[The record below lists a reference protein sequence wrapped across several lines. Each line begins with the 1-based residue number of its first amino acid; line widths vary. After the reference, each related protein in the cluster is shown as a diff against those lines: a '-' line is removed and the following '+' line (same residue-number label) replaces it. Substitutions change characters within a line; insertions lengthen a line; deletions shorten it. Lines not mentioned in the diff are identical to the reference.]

1 MSIPASLI
9 ASVTPSVISAGGSAL
24 DLIGVMLTTNTRVP
38 IGSAPS
44 FPTKDAVSAYFGGT
58 SLEYQLAAVYFGG
71 FDNSDV
77 KPGALR
83 FSQYPT
89 AAVSAYLRG
98 GSLAAMTLAQLQA
111 LSGSLTVT
119 VDGFARVAASI
130 NLSGASSF
138 SAAAAAIQTALNA
151 TPPTPAV
158 VTGSI
163 AGTTLTVSAVTSG
176 ALAIGQVLSGTGVA
190 AGTKITGFLTG
201 SGGTGTYTVDQ
212 SQTVASTSINAAA
225 APVVVTFDSTS
236 SAFVITSGIT
246 GAPSTAAYATGTL
259 AAGINLTQAAG
270 AVLSQGAAPA
280 TPGAAMDAITKV
292 TQNWVSFM
300 TTFDPDNGAGNTQ
313 KMAFATWT
321 SQQNNRF
328 LYAAWD
334 TDQSP
339 TTTVPATSSLGYLV
353 QQGNMSGVAPIYQ
366 DVNQAAFLM
375 GAIASI
381 DFTATEGRATMKF
394 RSQSGLAATVTD
406 GTVYK
411 NLVANGYNCYGAFA
425 TANDQ
430 FTFFADGTIGGQYD
444 WIDSYINQIWLT
456 NQFQLSIMEGLTQAK
471 SVPYNTVG
479 DATIESWLMDDIN
492 QGVNF
497 GAIREGVQLGSA
509 QVQEVNTAAGL
520 KIDSVLSS
528 RGWYLQVLASQ
539 ATAQTRAA
547 RQSPPCKFWYM
558 DGGSVQQLNLASVMV
573 Q

>member
-9 ASVTPSVISAGGSAL
+9 ASVTPSVVSAGGSAL

-38 IGSAPS
+38 VGTVPS
-44 FPTKDAVSAYFGGT
+44 FPTKDAVSAYFGAT
-58 SLEYQLAAVYFGG
+58 SPEYQLAAVYFNG

-111 LSGSLTVT
+111 LSGSLTAV
-119 VDGFARVAASI
+119 VDGFTRTAASI
-130 NLSGASSF
+130 NLSSASSF

-158 VTGSI
+158 VTGAIS
-163 AGTTLTVSAVTSG
+163 GTTLTVSAVTSG
-176 ALAIGQVLSGTGVA
+176 ALAIGQVLSGTGVT

-201 SGGTGTYTVDQ
+201 SGATGTYTVDQ
-212 SQTVASTSINAAA
+212 SQTVASTSITAAA
-225 APVVVTFDSTS
+225 AAVAVTFDSTS

-246 GAPSTAAYATGTL
+246 GAPSTVAYATGTL
-259 AAGINLTQAAG
+259 AAGIKLTQATG
-270 AVLSQGAAPA
+270 AVLSQGAAAA
-280 TPGAAMDAITKV
+280 TPGAAMDAIKAV

-321 SQQNNRF
+321 SQQGKRF
-328 LYAAWD
+328 LYAGWD
-334 TDQSP
+334 QDASP
-339 TTTVPATSSLGYLV
+339 TAANPVTSSFGYLV
-353 QQGNMSGVAPIYQ
+353 DQANMDGVAAIWAPA
-366 DVNQAAFLM
+366 DKAAFLM

-381 DFTATEGRATMKF
+381 DFTATEGRITLDFKG
-394 RSQSGLAATVTD
+394 QSGLTPDVTDATV
-406 GTVYK
+406 YA
-411 NLVANGYNCYGAFA
+411 NLKANGYNMYADFA
-425 TANDQ
+425 TSNDEFKF
-430 FTFFADGTIGGQYD
+430 FTPGSIAGQYD

-479 DATIESWLMDDIN
+479 DATIEAWLMDDIN

-509 QVQEVNTAAGL
+509 QAQEVNTAAGL
-520 KIDSVLSS
+520 KIDGVLSS

-547 RQSPPCKFWYM
+547 RQSPPCRFWYT

>member
-38 IGSAPS
+38 IGTVPS
-44 FPTKDAVSAYFGGT
+44 FPTKDAVSAYFGPT
-58 SLEYQLAAVYFGG
+58 SIEAQLAAVYFKG

-83 FSQYPT
+83 FFQYPT
-89 AAVSAYLRG
+89 APVSAYLRG
-98 GSLAAMTLAQLQA
+98 GSLAAMTLTQLQA
-111 LSGSLTVT
+111 LSGVLTIAVDGVAKTSSNINLASATSFSNAASLIAAAFTGGPTVT
-119 VDGFARVAASI
+119 YD
-130 NLSGASSF
+130 
-138 SAAAAAIQTALNA
+138 
-151 TPPTPAV
+151 
-158 VTGSI
+158 
-163 AGTTLTVSAVTSG
+163 
-176 ALAIGQVLSGTGVA
+176 
-190 AGTKITGFLTG
+190 
-201 SGGTGTYTVDQ
+201 
-212 SQTVASTSINAAA
+212 SQ
-225 APVVVTFDSTS
+225 S
-236 SAFVITSGIT
+236 SAFVFTSTTT
-246 GAPSTAAYATGTL
+246 GAASTISFASGTL
-259 AAGINLTQAAG
+259 STSLNLTQATG
-270 AVLSQGAAPA
+270 AVTSQGAAAA
-280 TPGAAMDAITKV
+280 TPGAAMDAITKI

-300 TTFDPDNGAGNTQ
+300 TTFDPDNGVGNTQ

-321 SQQNNRF
+321 AQQNNRY

-353 QQGNMSGVAPIYQ
+353 QQGNMSGVVPIYQ

-394 RSQSGLAATVTD
+394 RSQSGLTATVTD

-444 WIDSYINQIWLT
+444 WIDSYINQIWLN

-471 SVPYNTVG
+471 SVPYNAVG

-492 QGVNF
+492 QAVSF

-509 QVQEVNTAAGL
+509 QAQEVNTAAGL
-520 KIDSVLSS
+520 KIDGVLSS

-539 ATAQTRAA
+539 ATAQTRGA